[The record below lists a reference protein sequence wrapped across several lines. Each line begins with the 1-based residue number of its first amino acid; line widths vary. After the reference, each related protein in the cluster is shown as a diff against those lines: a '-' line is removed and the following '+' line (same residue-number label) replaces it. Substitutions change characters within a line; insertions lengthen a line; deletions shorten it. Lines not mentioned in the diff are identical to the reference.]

1 MKETKII
8 KKELENA
15 VNKNE
20 MDINRLD
27 QQLHYNLFDRN

>member
-27 QQLHYNLFDRN
+27 QQLHYNLFDKN